1 MTEPLDRTKTPKID
15 AFEGLR
21 GVLALIVCLGH
32 YGLGRFTEKFGVYVS
47 KQLAVFI
54 FFALSGFV
62 LSRAYYF
69 GRRPFDRLAVSRFA
83 RLYPLHLATW
93 LWGAA
98 FLYATHKALDPVSLA
113 MSFFLLHNLG
123 LPGTSW
129 SVNFPS
135 WSISVEMY
143 LSLAFFAVARRR
155 STALTAAMIA
165 MGLTFAALWASSD
178 LEMVN
183 TIDGV
188 NVGLACGLGGFPIGI
203 AAYSLFTDHADRF
216 AGLARYAT
224 PLLAATLAFLLLPLD
239 VFRWLGAP
247 FAVMTLLLLIAL
259 PIADRKSILSSR
271 PMVWLGAISYS
282 LYLIHI
288 PMLLSATALF
298 GVDAMR
304 GPGAKLPLLAVT
316 LAVSALCH
324 RYFELPA
331 QASILAWLSPRRNDN
346 IRQTVAGD
354 V

>member
-1 MTEPLDRTKTPKID
+1 MTETTVQTTTTKIA

-32 YGLGRFTEKFGVYVS
+32 FGLSRFTEKFGIYVS

-62 LSRAYYF
+62 LSRANYF
-69 GRRPFDRLAVSRFA
+69 GRRPFGRLAVSRFA

-93 LWGAA
+93 LWGVA
-98 FLYATHKALDPVSLA
+98 FLVATQKALDPVSLW

-129 SVNFPS
+129 SVDFPS

-143 LSLAFFAVARRR
+143 LSLAFYVIARRR
-155 STALTAAMIA
+155 STALTAVMIA
-165 MGLTFAALWASSD
+165 TGVFFAALWASSD
-178 LEMVN
+178 LEMIN
-183 TIDGV
+183 TIKGV
-188 NVGLACGLGGFPIGI
+188 NVGIACGLGGFPIGI
-203 AAYSLFTDHADRF
+203 AAYCLFTDHAERF
-216 AGLARYAT
+216 AKLARYST
-224 PLLAATLAFLLLPLD
+224 PVLVTTLAFLLLPLD
-239 VFRWLGAP
+239 WFRWLGAP
-247 FAVMTLLLLIAL
+247 FALMTLLLLLAL
-259 PIADRKSILSSR
+259 SIADRESVLSSR

-298 GVDAMR
+298 GVEAMR
-304 GPGAKLPLLAVT
+304 GASAKLPLLAAT

-331 QASILAWLSPRRNDN
+331 QAAILAWFARRSRGAASTPQPSN
-346 IRQTVAGD
+346 
-354 V
+354 